1 MELIKEAIKK
11 VYQIDD
17 EFLQLYGI
25 IRDLNLTKYERDDIL
40 EYMAN
45 LDMSLGKLEM
55 KLEEID
61 NKRESE

>member
-11 VYQIDD
+11 VYQINN
-17 EFLQLYGI
+17 EFLELYDI
-25 IRDLNLTKYERDDIL
+25 IRDLNLTKYEREEIL

-45 LDMSLGKLEM
+45 IDMELGKLDM
-55 KLEEID
+55 KLDEID